1 MLRRGLALLLL
12 ALLGTFA
19 HAQAAVSRRAAEKL
33 AQFEGLMKAR
43 VDGGLSDMSEQQVI
57 SQRYAEVQA
66 QLAADAQAANTAA
79 TDTSTDIR
87 PIVPSNFIHLLQGCR
102 WGGC

>member
-1 MLRRGLALLLL
+1 MNQRVYEGLSYYISAQR
-12 ALLGTFA
+12 A

-33 AQFEGLMKAR
+33 AQFEGLMRAR

-66 QLAADAQAANTAA
+66 QLAAGARQRVDDQADAWRHLTA
-79 TDTSTDIR
+79 
-87 PIVPSNFIHLLQGCR
+87 PGPSR
-102 WGGC
+102 WVWPG